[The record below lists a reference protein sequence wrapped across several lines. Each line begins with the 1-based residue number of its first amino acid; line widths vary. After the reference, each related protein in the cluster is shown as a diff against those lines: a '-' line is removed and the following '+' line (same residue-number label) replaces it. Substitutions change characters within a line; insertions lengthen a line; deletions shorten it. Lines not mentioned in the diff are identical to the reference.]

1 MDYNKE
7 FITKKEFCTM
17 CGISES
23 TGSKLIKQGTIPF
36 EKCNEG
42 LLHFYAIPFQSAIDY
57 IKQQET
63 KGVLSDDE
71 ISKRRKFY
79 QAKMKKYP
87 DVISAKDICNITGYG
102 KETIRQ
108 WINNEKILGIVV
120 RKRFKVA
127 KEDLID
133 FLVTPYY
140 ENIIRKSK
148 THIKDNR
155 IITNN

>member
-1 MDYNKE
+1 MDCDKK
-7 FITKKEFCTM
+7 FITKKEFCIM

-23 TGSKLIKQGTIPF
+23 TGSKLIKNGVIPF
-36 EKCNEG
+36 EKCNER

-71 ISKRRKFY
+71 LSKRREFY
-79 QAKMKKYP
+79 YKKTKKYP
-87 DVISAKDICNITGYG
+87 DVITAKDICIITGYG
-102 KETIRQ
+102 KETIRK
-108 WINNEKILGIVV
+108 WINSEKILGIVV

-140 ENIIRKSK
+140 ENIIRKSQ
-148 THIKDNR
+148 THITDNR
-155 IITNN
+155 IIADS